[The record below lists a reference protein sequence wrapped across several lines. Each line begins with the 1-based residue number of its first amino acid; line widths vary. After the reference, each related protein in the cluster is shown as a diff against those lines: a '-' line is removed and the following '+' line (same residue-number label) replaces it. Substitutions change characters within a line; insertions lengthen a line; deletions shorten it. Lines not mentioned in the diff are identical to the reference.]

1 MAQAEEIL
9 ALTHPVFYSL
19 SRLHCDPGDSC
30 QAVPGLIAPYNVLG
44 MPDFEAVVGL
54 EVHLHL
60 KTSSKMFCGC
70 DASYFGEAPNTHTCP
85 VCLGLP
91 GVLPSVN
98 AQAVDYGILF
108 GLALNC
114 QIAPWTQFHRK
125 SYYYPDMPKNYQ
137 ISQYDLPIAGHGY
150 LEVEGQKVR
159 IKRVHLE
166 EDAAKSTHPD
176 SANYSLIDLNRAG
189 SPLIEMVTEPDIHNP
204 EQARVFLSHI
214 RAIAQTLGVSDANP
228 EEGKMR
234 ADVNVSLRHPGGG
247 LGTKVEIKNL
257 NSFRSVVRA
266 LEFEIRRQQEILRS
280 GRRVEQATLGW
291 DEAAG
296 RTYVMRLKEGEAD
309 YRYFPDPDLP
319 PIVVDQTWLNRL
331 RAALPEL
338 PAQKY
343 TRYVETGLRPYD
355 AEILAYNTPQARFF
369 DRALIAYQ
377 GSPQTIANLLNG
389 EVAGYLNE
397 RRLEVHQTALEP
409 ENLARLAGLF
419 ERREITNRVLSLL
432 LPEVMEGADP
442 LRLVEEQGL
451 RSVSDEGSLRPI
463 VERVVAANPGVV
475 EQVKGG
481 NLKAANALLGPIM
494 KETRGTA
501 KADVVK
507 KMLSEMLGVEL

>member
-1 MAQAEEIL
+1 
-9 ALTHPVFYSL
+9 
-19 SRLHCDPGDSC
+19 
-30 QAVPGLIAPYNVLG
+30 

-60 KTSSKMFCGC
+60 KTKSKMFCGC
-70 DASYFGEAPNTHTCP
+70 DASYFGDPPNTHTCP

-91 GVLPSVN
+91 GVLPVVN
-98 AQAVDYGILF
+98 AQAVEYGILF

-137 ISQYDLPIAGHGY
+137 ISQYDLPIAAHGY
-150 LEVEGQKVR
+150 LEVEGQRVR

-166 EDAAKSTHPD
+166 EDAAKSTHPEG
-176 SANYSLIDLNRAG
+176 APYSLIDLNRAG
-189 SPLIEMVTEPDIHNP
+189 SPLIEMVTEPDIRTP
-204 EQARVFLSHI
+204 EQARIFLSHI
-214 RAIAQTLGVSDANP
+214 RSIAQTLGVSDANP

-234 ADVNVSLRHPGGG
+234 ADVNVSVRRVGEP

-257 NSFRSVVRA
+257 NSFRSVARA
-266 LEFEIRRQQEILRS
+266 LEYEIRRQQEILRS
-280 GRRVEQATLGW
+280 GRRVEQATLGF

-296 RTYVMRLKEGEAD
+296 KTYVMRLKEGEAD

-319 PIVVDQTWLNRL
+319 PIVVDEAWLARL
-331 RAALPEL
+331 KAAMPEL

-343 TRYVETGLRPYD
+343 ARYVEAGVRPYD
-355 AEILAYNTPQARFF
+355 AEILAYNPSLARFF
-369 DRALIAYQ
+369 DQTLACYR
-377 GSPQTIANLLNG
+377 GNPQTVANLLNAD
-389 EVAGYLNE
+389 VAGYLNE
-397 RRLEVHQTALEP
+397 RQMEVQETALTP
-409 ENLARLAGLF
+409 EHLAALAGLF
-419 ERREITNRVLSLL
+419 ERREITNRVLSQL

-442 LRLVEEQGL
+442 LKLVEERGL
-451 RSVSDEGSLRPI
+451 RAVADEGALRPL
-463 VERVVAANPGVV
+463 VERVVAANPKVV

-494 KETRGTA
+494 KETKGTA

-507 KMLSEMLGVEL
+507 KMLGEMLGVEL

>member
-1 MAQAEEIL
+1 
-9 ALTHPVFYSL
+9 
-19 SRLHCDPGDSC
+19 
-30 QAVPGLIAPYNVLG
+30 

-60 KTSSKMFCGC
+60 KTKSKMFCGC
-70 DASYFGEAPNTHTCP
+70 DASYFGDAPNTHTCP

-98 AQAVDYGILF
+98 AQAVDYGIML

-137 ISQYDLPIAGHGY
+137 TSQYDLPIAEHGH
-150 LEVEGQKVR
+150 LEVEGQTVR

-166 EDAAKSTHPD
+166 EDAAKSTHPEGTP
-176 SANYSLIDLNRAG
+176 YSLIDLNRAG
-189 SPLIEMVTEPDIHNP
+189 SPLIEMVTEPDIHSP

-214 RAIAQTLGVSDANP
+214 RSIAQTLGVSDANP

-234 ADVNVSLRHPGGG
+234 ADVNVSIRRPGEP

-257 NSFRSVVRA
+257 NSFRSVARA
-266 LEFEIRRQQEILRS
+266 LEYEIKRQQEILRS
-280 GRRVEQATLGW
+280 GRKVEQATLGW
-291 DEAAG
+291 DETAG
-296 RTYVMRLKEGEAD
+296 KTYLMRLKEGEAD

-319 PIVVDQTWLNRL
+319 PIVVDETWLNRIQ
-331 RAALPEL
+331 ADLPEL

-343 TRYVETGLRPYD
+343 ARYVESGVRAYD
-355 AEILAYNTPQARFF
+355 AEILAYNTSLARLFDQAL
-369 DRALIAYQ
+369 AHYP
-377 GSPQTIANLLNG
+377 GNPQTVANLLNAD
-389 EVAGYLNE
+389 VAGYLNE
-397 RRLEVHQTALEP
+397 RQLEVQQTTLKP
-409 ENLARLAGLF
+409 ENLAKLAGLF
-419 ERREITNRVLSLL
+419 ERREITNRVLSQL

-442 LRLVEEQGL
+442 LQLVEERGL
-451 RSVSDEGSLRPI
+451 RSVSDEGSLRPM
-463 VERVVAANPGVV
+463 VERVVAANPSVV

-494 KETRGTA
+494 KETKGTA

-507 KMLSEMLGVEL
+507 KILGEMLGVEL

>member
-1 MAQAEEIL
+1 
-9 ALTHPVFYSL
+9 
-19 SRLHCDPGDSC
+19 
-30 QAVPGLIAPYNVLG
+30 

-60 KTSSKMFCGC
+60 KTRSKMFCGC
-70 DASYFGEAPNTHTCP
+70 DASYFGDAPNTHTCP

-91 GVLPSVN
+91 GVLPTVN
-98 AQAVDYGILF
+98 AQAVDYGIMF

-114 QIAPWTQFHRK
+114 QIASWTQFHRK

-137 ISQYDLPIAGHGY
+137 ISQYDLPIAQNGY
-150 LEVEGQKVR
+150 LEVEGQTVR

-176 SANYSLIDLNRAG
+176 GATYSLIDLNRAG
-189 SPLIEMVTEPDIHNP
+189 SPLIEMVSEPDLRSP
-204 EQARVFLSHI
+204 QQARVFLSHI
-214 RAIAQTLGVSDANP
+214 RSIAQSLGVSDASL

-234 ADVNVSLRHPGGG
+234 ADVNVSIRPAGAP

-257 NSFRSVVRA
+257 NSFRSVARA
-266 LEFEIRRQQEILRS
+266 LEFEIRRQQEILRT
-280 GRRVEQATLGW
+280 GRKVDQATLGW
-291 DEAAG
+291 DEALG
-296 RTYVMRLKEGEAD
+296 KTYLMRLKEGESD

-319 PIVVDQTWLNRL
+319 PIVVDQAWLNRI

-338 PAQKY
+338 PAQKFA
-343 TRYVETGLRPYD
+343 RYVSSGLRPYD
-355 AEILAYNTPQARFF
+355 AEILAYNTSLASFF
-369 DRALIAYQ
+369 DLALAHHQ
-377 GSPQTIANLLNG
+377 GNPQTVANLLNA

-397 RRLEVHQTALEP
+397 RQLEVQQTALKP
-409 ENLARLAGLF
+409 ENLASLAGLF
-419 ERREITNRVLSLL
+419 ERREITNRVLSQL
-432 LPEVMEGADP
+432 LPKVMEGADP
-442 LRLVEEQGL
+442 LRLVEEGGL
-451 RSVSDEGSLRPI
+451 RSVSDEASLRPV

-501 KADVVK
+501 KAEVVRK
-507 KMLSEMLGVEL
+507 ILGEMLGVEL

>member
-1 MAQAEEIL
+1 
-9 ALTHPVFYSL
+9 
-19 SRLHCDPGDSC
+19 
-30 QAVPGLIAPYNVLG
+30 
-44 MPDFEAVVGL
+44 MPEFEAVVGL

-60 KTSSKMFCGC
+60 KTKSKMFCGC
-70 DASYFGEAPNTHTCP
+70 DANYFGDPPNTHTCP

-98 AQAVDYGILF
+98 AQAVDFGILF

-114 QIAPWTQFHRK
+114 AIAPWTQFHRK

-137 ISQYDLPIAGHGY
+137 ISQYDLPIAAHGY

-176 SANYSLIDLNRAG
+176 GAPYSLIDLNRAG
-189 SPLIEMVTEPDIHNP
+189 SPLIEMVTEPDIRTP
-204 EQARVFLSHI
+204 EQARTFLAHI
-214 RAIAQTLGVSDANP
+214 RSIAQTLGVSEANP

-234 ADVNVSLRHPGGG
+234 ADVNVSVRPVGGA

-257 NSFRSVVRA
+257 NSFRSVARA
-266 LEFEIRRQQEILRS
+266 LEFEIKRQQELLRS

-296 RTYVMRLKEGEAD
+296 KTYVMRLKEGEAD

-319 PIVVDQTWLNRL
+319 PIVVDEAWLGRL
-331 RAALPEL
+331 RATMPEL
-338 PAQKY
+338 PAQKFE
-343 TRYVETGLRPYD
+343 RYKAQGVRPYD
-355 AEILAYNTPQARFF
+355 AEILAYNASLARFF
-369 DRALIAYQ
+369 DQALASYQ
-377 GSPQTIANLLNG
+377 GNPQTIANLLNA

-397 RRLEVHQTALEP
+397 RGLEVQETALTP
-409 ENLARLAGLF
+409 THLASLAGLF
-419 ERREITNRVLSLL
+419 ERREITNRVLAQL

-442 LRLVEEQGL
+442 LRLVEERGL
-451 RSVSDEGSLRPI
+451 RSVADESALRPI
-463 VERVVAANPGVV
+463 VERVVAANPKVV
-475 EQVKGG
+475 EQVKSG

-494 KETRGTA
+494 KETQGTA

-507 KMLSEMLGVEL
+507 KMLGEMLGVEL

>member
-1 MAQAEEIL
+1 
-9 ALTHPVFYSL
+9 
-19 SRLHCDPGDSC
+19 
-30 QAVPGLIAPYNVLG
+30 

-60 KTSSKMFCGC
+60 KTKSKMFCGC
-70 DASYFGEAPNTHTCP
+70 DASYFGDAPNTHVCP

-91 GVLPSVN
+91 GVLPVVN
-98 AQAVDYGILF
+98 AQAIDYGILF

-114 QIAPWTQFHRK
+114 HIAPWTQFHRK

-137 ISQYDLPIAGHGY
+137 ISQYDLPIAEHGY
-150 LEVEGQKVR
+150 LEVEGARVR
-159 IKRVHLE
+159 IKRIHLE
-166 EDAAKSTHPD
+166 EDAAKSTHPEG
-176 SANYSLIDLNRAG
+176 AAYSLIDLNRAG
-189 SPLIEMVTEPDIHNP
+189 SPLIEMVTEPDIRSP

-234 ADVNVSLRHPGGG
+234 ADVNVSVRRVGEP

-257 NSFRSVVRA
+257 NSFRSVARA
-266 LEFEIRRQQEILRS
+266 LEYEIRRQQEILRS
-280 GRRVEQATLGW
+280 GRKVEQATLGW

-296 RTYVMRLKEGEAD
+296 KTYLMRLKEGEAD

-319 PIVVDQTWLNRL
+319 PIVVDEAWLERL

-343 TRYVETGLRPYD
+343 ARYVELGVRPYD
-355 AEILAYNTPQARFF
+355 AEILAYNTSLARFF
-369 DRALIAYQ
+369 DQALAHHQ
-377 GSPQTIANLLNG
+377 GNPQTLANLLNADI
-389 EVAGYLNE
+389 AGYLNE
-397 RRLEVHQTALEP
+397 RQIEVHQTALRP
-409 ENLARLAGLF
+409 EHLARLAGLF
-419 ERREITNRVLSLL
+419 EQREITNRVLSQLL
-432 LPEVMEGADP
+432 SEVMQGADP
-442 LRLVEEQGL
+442 LRLVDERGL

-481 NLKAANALLGPIM
+481 NLKAANALVGPIM

-507 KMLSEMLGVEL
+507 KILGEMLGVEL